1 MKFVCMKCESFML
14 FQKVEKPAEESLGVM
29 FECPKCGGRFSMV
42 TNPGETAMVN
52 ALGVKIGGRTD
63 APAPFELTRGT
74 LKESVAS
81 QASGEGEPQEVS
93 QTPEGVKP
101 STGEGKIPE
110 GGKLQE
116 AAQGESSGGCPF
128 SSMMAG
134 MGSGEAQ
141 MPLNWTSEALDRIE
155 KVPDFIRPMVK
166 GSVETFARKNGY
178 HVVTPQV
185 IDESKRD
192 NGGLK
197 WTPEAQQRLDNIPEF
212 IRPMAKMEI
221 ERLAGEKGVDTVTD
235 TLMDE
240 SKSKFGQ
247 FMGT

>member
-1 MKFVCMKCESFML
+1 
-14 FQKVEKPAEESLGVM
+14 
-29 FECPKCGGRFSMV
+29 MV

-63 APAPFELTRGT
+63 IPAPFELTRGT
-74 LKESVAS
+74 LKDSVAS
-81 QASGEGEPQEVS
+81 QPSIMGEGE
-93 QTPEGVKP
+93 
-101 STGEGKIPE
+101 IPE
-110 GGKLQE
+110 GGKPSEMAMPLEGSKAQE
-116 AAQGESSGGCPF
+116 VGKPSIGEGKPKGAAQGESSGGCPF
-128 SSMMAG
+128 SSMLAG
-134 MGSGEAQ
+134 MGSGETTQ
-141 MPLNWTSEALDRIE
+141 MPLNWTSEALDRME

-185 IDESKRD
+185 IDESKGD

-197 WTPEAQQRLDNIPEF
+197 WTPEAQERLNSIPEF